1 MSTTIPPSLKAITPY
16 IQRANELEEKAP
28 IVSYY
33 CLNLFLFKFGKAE
46 VMLWN
51 LEFLLEKTKN
61 HKNSIFFNFL
71 NFSLIGMMD
80 KLEQDK
86 KKLQPNPDEGK
97 AVVEI
102 FALKMFKKADD
113 GDRAGNY
120 TASVRMID

>member
-1 MSTTIPPSLKAITPY
+1 
-16 IQRANELEEKAP
+16 
-28 IVSYY
+28 
-33 CLNLFLFKFGKAE
+33 
-46 VMLWN
+46 MLWN

-61 HKNSIFFNFL
+61 HKNSIFFHNFL